1 MMHPDIAR
9 ALTTQHGREMI
20 AEANRA
26 RVARQFRRGRLE
38 AAPDYTIPAIPDT
51 VAELFGDQ
59 PQRHVTTR

>member
-9 ALTTQHGREMI
+9 ALTSQHNHDMI
-20 AEANRA
+20 AEADRLRTVKQA
-26 RVARQFRRGRLE
+26 RRRQ
-38 AAPDYTIPAIPDT
+38 ATPHPMIPTIPDT

>member
-1 MMHPDIAR
+1 MMHPDIAS
-9 ALTTQHGREMI
+9 ALAAQHGRDMM

-26 RVARQFRRGRLE
+26 RVARQLRRARYD
-38 AAPDYTIPAIPDT
+38 APDYTIPAIPDT

>member
-9 ALTTQHGREMI
+9 ALTAQHSREMI

-26 RVARQFRRGRLE
+26 RVARQVRRARYD
-38 AAPDYTIPAIPDT
+38 ATPDYTIPAIPDT